1 MLETLAYGHG
11 DQSAEVRLR
20 AVEALQRE
28 PSLDYEPE
36 MRVDDH
42 EAQLLLDLWVTDALD
57 SVIGL
62 HPPDQLPTVDAGEA
76 RQAFPMA
83 VEVLQFAIEARAREL
98 ADRDRID
105 AEIRERAAALAADMY
120 IAGGVGRLEE
130 LLDQNVTDEPG
141 ASPETPQRAAGS
153 LPNGLAPD
161 DLTRPWA
168 TRPKRWLSR

>member
-1 MLETLAYGHG
+1 MLETLAYGGG

-28 PSLDYEPE
+28 PSVEDEPE
-36 MRVDDH
+36 IRVDDH

-57 SVIGL
+57 SVVGL
-62 HPPDQLPTVDAGEA
+62 YPPDHLPPVDVAEA

-83 VEVLQFAIEARAREL
+83 LDAIRFAIETRAREL

-105 AEIRERAAALAADMY
+105 AEIRQRAEALAADMY
-120 IAGGVGRLEE
+120 IAGGVGRLEM
-130 LLDQNVTDEPG
+130 LLDQNVTDEPR
-141 ASPETPQRAAGS
+141 APSETPQREAGS
-153 LPNGLAPD
+153 LPDGLSPD

-168 TRPKRWLSR
+168 TRPKRWSQR